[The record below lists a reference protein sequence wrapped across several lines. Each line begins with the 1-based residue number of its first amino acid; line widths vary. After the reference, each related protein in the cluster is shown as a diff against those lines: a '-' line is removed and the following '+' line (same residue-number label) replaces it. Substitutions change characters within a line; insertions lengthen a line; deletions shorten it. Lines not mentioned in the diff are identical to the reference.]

1 MPHQFLAIVAAGGAR
16 GPSFGVGRGLTF
28 RSKSVGCGYCSHLD
42 RPSFR
47 RSNPSQS
54 LFIGPGFEREHHMRA
69 TGQSGV
75 HIRSSSPRGIPGLRL
90 EDIPPISMT
99 FSTCGS
105 FHGPRVHRTT
115 SPLGGIWTPWIQ
127 QIPFLRSSGATR
139 KGSNRL
145 ETASMRN
152 ARTSYR
158 WILVQ
163 DGLMQRRQRIR
174 GRSSS
179 SRAVSNGACHHR
191 RTSLWSGRWLIPGS
205 RIRTMLELVTTRIEQ
220 DTSLP

>member
-1 MPHQFLAIVAAGGAR
+1 MAGPCPVHPRRFWPPGYR
-16 GPSFGVGRGLTF
+16 SVHLLGVGQGLTF
-28 RSKSVGCGYCSHLD
+28 GPKSVGCGYCSHLD

-54 LFIGPGFEREHHMRA
+54 LLIGPGIEREHYTRA
-69 TGQSGV
+69 SGQPGV
-75 HIRSSSPRGIPGLRL
+75 HLRSTSPRGMPGLRL
-90 EDIPPISMT
+90 EDSPPISMT

-105 FHGPRVHRTT
+105 FHEPRVHRTT
-115 SPLGGIWTPWIQ
+115 TPLGGNGHHGSS
-127 QIPFLRSSGATR
+127 RSRISEVR
-139 KGSNRL
+139 EPPEKGSNRL

-158 WILVQ
+158 WNLSQ
-163 DGLMQRRQRIR
+163 DGLMQRWQRIR

-191 RTSLWSGRWLIPGS
+191 RTS
-205 RIRTMLELVTTRIEQ
+205 
-220 DTSLP
+220 